1 MHREQVRC
9 PLRRNL
15 ISDAHAVDPDLHGV
29 TSHLHGA
36 GVTLLFQ
43 MMFGGMAQLLR
54 RIAHGGAHEKQTV
67 PAQGERL

>member
-1 MHREQVRC
+1 MHREQVKC

-15 ISDAHAVDPDLHGV
+15 ISEARAVDPDLAGV

-36 GVTLLFQ
+36 SMSLLFN
-43 MMFGGMAQLLR
+43 MMFCSVAQLVR
-54 RIAHGGAHEKQTV
+54 WIAHGGADEKHTV